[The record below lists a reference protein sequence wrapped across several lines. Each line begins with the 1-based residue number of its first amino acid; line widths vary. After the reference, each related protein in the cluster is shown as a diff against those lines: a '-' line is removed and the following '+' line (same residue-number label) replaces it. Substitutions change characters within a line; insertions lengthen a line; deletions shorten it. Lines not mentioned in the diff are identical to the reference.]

1 VKDILLLDVTPLTLS
16 VETMGSVATPIIE
29 RNTTI
34 PARKSQIFS
43 TAAES
48 QTSVEIHVLQG
59 ERPMAADNKSLG
71 KFVLD
76 GIPPAPR
83 GVPQIEVTFDINANG
98 IINVTALDKATSRSQ
113 HITIT
118 ASSGLDENEIERM
131 KKEAELHGEEDNRR
145 KEIAEARNHADNLMY
160 QSEKMLRENG
170 EKIDAEKKQEVETK
184 IASLRGI
191 INGED
196 VENMRKQI
204 GELDQL
210 IQQIGA
216 SMYQQP
222 DAAGE
227 QTEQQ
232 PGSTDS
238 TNQKPDGDD
247 VVDGE
252 FKSV

>member
-1 VKDILLLDVTPLTLS
+1 
-16 VETMGSVATPIIE
+16 MY
-29 RNTTI
+29 
-34 PARKSQIFS
+34 
-43 TAAES
+43 
-48 QTSVEIHVLQG
+48 
-59 ERPMAADNKSLG
+59 
-71 KFVLD
+71 
-76 GIPPAPR
+76 
-83 GVPQIEVTFDINANG
+83 ANG

-118 ASSGLDENEIERM
+118 ASSGLDEKEIERM
-131 KKEAELHGEEDNRR
+131 QKEAELHGEEDNRR
-145 KEIAEARNHADNLMY
+145 KEIAEARNHADNLIY
-160 QSEKMLRENG
+160 QSEKMIRENG
-170 EKIDAEKKQEVETK
+170 EKIDADKKQDVESK

-204 GELDQL
+204 EELEQL

-227 QTEQQ
+227 QTAQE
-232 PGSTDS
+232 PGSTETPD
-238 TNQKPDGDD
+238 QKSDGDD

>member
-1 VKDILLLDVTPLTLS
+1 
-16 VETMGSVATPIIE
+16 
-29 RNTTI
+29 
-34 PARKSQIFS
+34 
-43 TAAES
+43 
-48 QTSVEIHVLQG
+48 
-59 ERPMAADNKSLG
+59 MAADNKSLG

-76 GIPPAPR
+76 GIPAAPR

-98 IINVTALDKATSRSQ
+98 IINVTAMDKATSRSQ

-131 KKEAELHGEEDNRR
+131 RKEAELHGEEDNRR
-145 KEIAEARNHADNLMY
+145 KEIAEARNHADNLIY

-204 GELDQL
+204 GELRPINSANWCQYVSTTRCSRR
-210 IQQIGA
+210 A
-216 SMYQQP
+216 NR
-222 DAAGE
+222 AE
-227 QTEQQ
+227 